1 MCSCTLD
8 MTYDV
13 ARFWGAINRWVR
25 RLWRSAVA
33 GTGDLKFGL
42 FSLCKTSLKRSRKE
56 TRTRLTENS
65 PENSPEK
72 KREACRGLTWA
83 RRETEGTVDRE

>member
-1 MCSCTLD
+1 

-42 FSLCKTSLKRSRKE
+42 LVLLLLHFDY
-56 TRTRLTENS
+56 
-65 PENSPEK
+65 P
-72 KREACRGLTWA
+72 ARG
-83 RRETEGTVDRE
+83 DQ